1 LRILLIA
8 EAANPEWVSV
18 PLEGWSLSRAVAKLT
33 SAHVVTQI
41 RNRDAFVK
49 AGLTEGVEF
58 SAIDSERIAARI
70 SKLGELLRGGQG
82 KGWTMLTAL
91 SSLSYYYFEHLV
103 WKQFGDR
110 LQSGEFDIVHRIT
123 PLSPTTPSLLA
134 RKCRRAGVPFMMGP
148 INGGVPWP
156 KGFDGARRKEKEWLS
171 YLRGAYK
178 LMPGYRSCRKNAAA
192 IVVGSRDTYQQMPRR
207 YHDKCVYIAENA
219 IDPSRFTKAR
229 NRPAGSPLRAV
240 FVGRLVPYKGADMLL
255 EAVAPLVKSNLL
267 SVEIIGNGPQRPE
280 LESLAE
286 RLEIKSGVTFCGW
299 VSHDQLQDHL
309 VQADV
314 FTFPSVREFGGA
326 VVLEAMA
333 VGLVPIVVD
342 YGGPSELV
350 TDQTGFRIP
359 IGSRAEI
366 IRAYTELLTKLCRD
380 PSLIDD
386 ISPRALQ
393 RAREV
398 FTWDAKARDVLS
410 VYTWVLGK
418 GEKPSFAVPRSKR
431 SAIDFPELPAE
442 EPLEITMGS

>member
-18 PLEGWSLSRAVAKLT
+18 PLEGWCLSRAVAKLT
-33 SAHVVTQI
+33 PTLVVTQI
-41 RNRDAFVK
+41 RNRNAFVK

-58 SAIDSERIAARI
+58 SVIDSERLAARI
-70 SKLGELLRGGQG
+70 AKLGDMLRGGQG

-103 WKQFGDR
+103 WKQFGER
-110 LQSGEFDIVHRIT
+110 IKAGEFDIVHRVT

-134 RKCRRAGVPFMMGP
+134 RKCRRVGVPFMMGP

-178 LMPGYRSCRKNAAA
+178 LMPGYRSCRENAAA
-192 IVVGSRDTYQQMPRR
+192 IVVGSRDAYEQMSKR
-207 YHDKCVYIAENA
+207 YHDKCIYIAENA
-219 IDPSRFTKAR
+219 IDPSRFTSAR
-229 NRPAGSPLRAV
+229 TRTAGSPLRAV

-255 EAVAPLVKSNLL
+255 EAAAPLVARNLL
-267 SVEIIGNGPQRPE
+267 SVEIIGNGPQRPD
-280 LESLAE
+280 LESLTE
-286 RLEIKSGVTFCGW
+286 RLGIKDGVTFCGW
-299 VSHDQLQDHL
+299 VPHERLQDHL

-314 FTFPSVREFGGA
+314 FAFPSVREFGGA

-350 TDQTGFRIP
+350 DAQTGFRIP

-366 IRAYTELLTKLCRD
+366 IRAYTRLLTKLCND
-380 PSLIDD
+380 PSIVDD

-398 FTWDAKARDVLS
+398 FTWDAKARDIVS
-410 VYTWVLGK
+410 VYAWVLGK
-418 GEKPSFAVPRSKR
+418 SEKPRFAVPRSER
-431 SAIDFPELPAE
+431 SEKDFPELPAG